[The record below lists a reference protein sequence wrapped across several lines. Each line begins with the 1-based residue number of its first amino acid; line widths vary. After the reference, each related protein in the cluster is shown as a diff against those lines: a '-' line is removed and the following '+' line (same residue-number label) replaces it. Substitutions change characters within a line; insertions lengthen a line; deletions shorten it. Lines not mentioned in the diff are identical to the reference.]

1 MAPPVPR
8 VLDRLA
14 AEQKISRNDYERV
27 VGQWRRSSGGPIEET
42 ILELEVMSEAEL
54 LKALAAIYKTRFVTT
69 EKLSTAAIDR
79 ETLMLVPRKVAERY
93 NVFPVLL
100 DRARATLSIVTSD
113 PDNVQATEE
122 VRVVSGM
129 RVVTPLVAR
138 PLAIKAAIA
147 KAYAGDARA
156 FAAIER
162 KNAMSETFSNMLD
175 VYGGRQPAQLPSAM
189 QVDAI
194 ELTPDSGPAP
204 GPVAVRAQP
213 AARAAVALKE
223 LGGAGPPVLELEVPA
238 VATLPTPTPQPAPV
252 IAPAPASQAAHALV
266 LPNPPRPARVS
277 EAPAPPTVPTAAWL
291 ETLNVLVSLLENNRP
306 DLRGHSS
313 HVARLTQRLCERLK
327 LGERDIPPIVAAAHL
342 HDLGKASSYHLT
354 ALNVAEYGG
363 HRIAAEKSFLTASR
377 LMASARLP
385 EATVQALNHM
395 YERFDGKG
403 FPDQQGAKDIPLGA
417 RILSI
422 TDTYADLTQN
432 PRNPFRKQLRPI
444 EASEVLA
451 KYEGQIFDDALVD
464 LFRLVV
470 TGDDIK
476 NKLLSDRREA
486 LLVDPDPEETTV
498 LELRMIEA
506 GFEVKTV
513 RTAEKAL
520 EAIAEEDFEL
530 IVTEVD
536 LQPMD
541 GFALLETAR
550 RSDKGRAATW
560 VFHSARADREDVN
573 RGFELGAADY
583 VQKPAKAEI
592 FVAKLRKLVEQ
603 GAPKQAARAAVAGS
617 LEEMGLTDM
626 VQILAQ
632 GRKTGA
638 LKIRSGSET
647 GELHFVAGEIFNAVF
662 GKRSGDDAFYDLLK
676 LKTGDF
682 LLDPNFKAEQRLIHE
697 SAEGLLLEAMR
708 RLDEGVRG

>member
-1 MAPPVPR
+1 M
-8 VLDRLA
+8 
-14 AEQKISRNDYERV
+14 
-27 VGQWRRSSGGPIEET
+27 
-42 ILELEVMSEAEL
+42 
-54 LKALAAIYKTRFVTT
+54 
-69 EKLSTAAIDR
+69 
-79 ETLMLVPRKVAERY
+79 
-93 NVFPVLL
+93 
-100 DRARATLSIVTSD
+100 
-113 PDNVQATEE
+113 
-122 VRVVSGM
+122 
-129 RVVTPLVAR
+129 
-138 PLAIKAAIA
+138 
-147 KAYAGDARA
+147 
-156 FAAIER
+156 
-162 KNAMSETFSNMLD
+162 
-175 VYGGRQPAQLPSAM
+175 
-189 QVDAI
+189 
-194 ELTPDSGPAP
+194 
-204 GPVAVRAQP
+204 
-213 AARAAVALKE
+213 
-223 LGGAGPPVLELEVPA
+223 
-238 VATLPTPTPQPAPV
+238 
-252 IAPAPASQAAHALV
+252 V
-266 LPNPPRPARVS
+266 LPNPPRAVRLS
-277 EAPAPPTVPTAAWL
+277 EAPAPPTVPTASWL

-342 HDLGKASSYHLT
+342 HDLGKASNYHLT

-377 LMASARLP
+377 LMSSARLP
-385 EATVQALNHM
+385 EPTVQALNHM

-403 FPDQQGAKDIPLGA
+403 FPDQQSGKDISLGA

-432 PRNPFRKQLRPI
+432 PRNPFRKQLRPV
-444 EASEVLA
+444 EASDVLA
-451 KYEGQIFDDALVD
+451 KYKGQMFDDALVD

-476 NKLLSDRREA
+476 NKLLANRREA

-520 EAIAEEDFEL
+520 EAIAEDDFEL

-536 LQPMD
+536 LQPID
-541 GFALLETAR
+541 GFALMETAK
-550 RSDKGRAATW
+550 RSEKGRSAVW

-592 FVAKLRKLVEQ
+592 FVAKLRKLVET
-603 GAPKQAARAAVAGS
+603 ATPKQATRAAVSGS
-617 LEEMGLTDM
+617 LEEIGLTDM

-638 LKIRSGSET
+638 LKIRSGNEA
-647 GELHFVAGEIFNAVF
+647 GELHFVGGEIFNAVF
-662 GKRSGDDAFYDLLK
+662 GKHGGDDAFFELLK

-682 LLDPNFKAEQRLIHE
+682 VLDPNFKAEQNVLQQ

>member
-1 MAPPVPR
+1 MAPSVPR

-14 AEQKISRNDYERV
+14 ADQKISRNDYERV
-27 VGQWRRSSGGPIEET
+27 VHQWRRSPTTPVEET
-42 ILELEVMSEAEL
+42 ILELEILSEPDL

-69 EKLSTAAIDR
+69 DKLSTAAIDR

-93 NVFPVLL
+93 NVFPVLV
-100 DRARATLSIVTSD
+100 DRARATLSIVTAD

-147 KAYAGDARA
+147 KAYAGDGRA
-156 FAAIER
+156 FAALER
-162 KNAMSETFSNMLD
+162 KNAMNESFSSMMD
-175 VYGGRQPAQLPSAM
+175 VYGGRQTQNLPPGIPM
-189 QVDAI
+189 GGI
-194 ELTPDSGPAP
+194 ELSPDSGPSP
-204 GPVAVRAQP
+204 GPVMMQTQAP
-213 AARAAVALKE
+213 ARAAVALKE
-223 LGGAGPPVLELEVPA
+223 LGGGPPVLELEPPP
-238 VATLPTPTPQPAPV
+238 VAAPTPSTPTPP
-252 IAPAPASQAAHALV
+252 PAPAAPPAPTPAAHSMV
-266 LPNPPRPARVS
+266 LPNPPRAVRLS
-277 EAPAPPTVPTAAWL
+277 EAPAPPTVPTASWL

-342 HDLGKASSYHLT
+342 HDLGKASNYHLT

-377 LMASARLP
+377 LMSSARLP
-385 EATVQALNHM
+385 EPTVQALNHM

-403 FPDQQGAKDIPLGA
+403 FPDQQSGKDISLGA

-432 PRNPFRKQLRPI
+432 PRNPFRKQLRPV
-444 EASEVLA
+444 EASDVLA
-451 KYEGQIFDDALVD
+451 KYKGQMFDDALVD

-476 NKLLSDRREA
+476 NKLLANRREA

-520 EAIAEEDFEL
+520 EAIAEDDFEL

-536 LQPMD
+536 LQPID
-541 GFALLETAR
+541 GFALMETAK
-550 RSDKGRAATW
+550 RSEKGRSAVW

-592 FVAKLRKLVEQ
+592 FVAKLRKLVET
-603 GAPKQAARAAVAGS
+603 ATPKQATRAAVSGS
-617 LEEMGLTDM
+617 LEEIGLTDM

-638 LKIRSGSET
+638 LKIRSGNEA
-647 GELHFVAGEIFNAVF
+647 GELHFVGGEIFNAVF
-662 GKRSGDDAFYDLLK
+662 GKHGGDDAFFELLK

-682 LLDPNFKAEQRLIHE
+682 VLDPNFKAEQNVLQQ

>member
-1 MAPPVPR
+1 MAIPVPR

-27 VGQWRRSSGGPIEET
+27 VGQWRRSTASPIEET
-42 ILELEVMSEAEL
+42 ILELEVLSETEL

-69 EKLSTAAIDR
+69 DKLSTAAIDR

-100 DRARATLSIVTSD
+100 DRARATLSIVMSD

-162 KNAMSETFSNMLD
+162 KAAMNESFSAMLD
-175 VYGGRQPAQLPSAM
+175 VYGGRQPNQLPSNLQ

-194 ELTPDSGPAP
+194 ELSPDSGPAP

-223 LGGAGPPVLELEVPA
+223 LGGASPVLELEVPTFA
-238 VATLPTPTPQPAPV
+238 
-252 IAPAPASQAAHALV
+252 APAPPAPPPPAAATPAPAAVHALV
-266 LPNPPRPARVS
+266 LPNPPRAARVS

-342 HDLGKASSYHLT
+342 HDLGKASNYHLT

-363 HRIAAEKSFLTASR
+363 HRVASEKSFLTPSR

-395 YERFDGKG
+395 YERVDGKG
-403 FPDQQGAKDIPLGA
+403 FPDQQSGKDIPLGA

-451 KYEGQIFDDALVD
+451 KYKAQIFDDALVD

-536 LQPMD
+536 LQPID
-541 GFALLETAR
+541 GFQLLETAR
-550 RSDKGRAATW
+550 RSEKGRAATW

-603 GAPKQAARAAVAGS
+603 GPPKQATRAAVSGS

-647 GELHFVAGEIFNAVF
+647 GELHFVGGEIFNAVF
-662 GKRSGDDAFYDLLK
+662 GKRSGEDAFYDLLK

-682 LLDPNFKAEQRLIHE
+682 LLDPNFKAEQRIIRE